1 MDTPT
6 ERIDKIIYHILTHG
20 PKRRSEIITLT
31 EGVAAGQTI
40 DSHLSYLTEQN
51 YIRRIDNSGRRVYY
65 QIQGSMD
72 DTRPPQRRPDQEKL
86 DHVLNNI
93 EYRLQIREDTR
104 YPTMSVPTL
113 SDSMFELNLLTKE
126 HIFFLETDDR
136 FSRFKSIFDECVS
149 RSITGEMD
157 TSRED
162 TVATRSLAYFYSA
175 VRELVLNSKRGKENE
190 ELFKFLHNELSWIR
204 DKFNHIRTSLHS
216 PIQQLA
222 LEVDPRLGQELII
235 EIVNLDDVETGRIVN
250 RILEAYEP
258 THEINRAIEDLRHLG
273 NDISGEDPNKIITE
287 IHNRYTEIE
296 RSK

>member
-1 MDTPT
+1 
-6 ERIDKIIYHILTHG
+6 
-20 PKRRSEIITLT
+20 
-31 EGVAAGQTI
+31 
-40 DSHLSYLTEQN
+40 
-51 YIRRIDNSGRRVYY
+51 
-65 QIQGSMD
+65 
-72 DTRPPQRRPDQEKL
+72 
-86 DHVLNNI
+86 
-93 EYRLQIREDTR
+93 
-104 YPTMSVPTL
+104 
-113 SDSMFELNLLTKE
+113 MFELNLLTKE
-126 HIFFLETDDR
+126 HIFLLETDDR
-136 FSRFKSIFDECVS
+136 FSQFKSIFDECVS
-149 RSITGEMD
+149 RSITGEKD

-190 ELFKFLHNELSWIR
+190 ELFRFLHNELSWIR

-258 THEINRAIEDLRHLG
+258 THEINRAIEDLRNLG
-273 NDISGEDPNKIITE
+273 NEISGEDPNKIITE

>member
-40 DSHLSYLTEQN
+40 DSHLSYLTERN

-72 DTRPPQRRPDQEKL
+72 DTRPPQRRPDLEKL

-126 HIFFLETDDR
+126 HIFLLETDDR
-136 FSRFKSIFDECVS
+136 FSQFKSIFDECVL
-149 RSITGEMD
+149 RSITGEKD

-190 ELFKFLHNELSWIR
+190 ELFRFLHNELSWIR
-204 DKFNHIRTSLHS
+204 DEFNHIRTSLHS

-273 NDISGEDPNKIITE
+273 NNISGEDPDKIITE